1 MSPRDIVYIAL
12 FAAVTA
18 ALGVFPPFVL
28 PVIGVP
34 ITAQSMGPM
43 LAGCMI
49 GARRGG
55 LSILLFLVL
64 VAIGLPV
71 LAGGRGGISTLIGPG
86 GGFLLAW
93 PVAAL
98 AIGWLFRRHADTM
111 TVWRASLINIGG
123 GILLLYP
130 FGILW
135 LSVVAGLSPWQTA
148 AATLTFIPGDII
160 KAIGAALV
168 AVKVAQ
174 VFPLAEAT
182 R

>member
-1 MSPRDIVYIAL
+1 MGARDIVYIAL
-12 FAAVTA
+12 FAAITA

-43 LAGCMI
+43 LAGAII
-49 GARRGG
+49 GAKRGA
-55 LSILLFLVL
+55 LAIVLFLVL
-64 VAIGLPV
+64 VAIGLPL
-71 LAGGRGGISTLIGPG
+71 LAGGRGGFAIILGPG

-93 PVAAL
+93 PLAAL
-98 AIGWLFRRHADTM
+98 AIGWLFKRRSGAM
-111 TVWRASLINIGG
+111 SVWKASLINIVG

-135 LSVVAGLSPWQTA
+135 LSVVAGLSPWQA
-148 AATLTFIPGDII
+148 AIGTIGFIPGDII
-160 KAIGAALV
+160 KAVAAALV
-168 AVKVAQ
+168 AVKAAM
-174 VFPLAEAT
+174 VFPLPEAV